1 MITLRTLRRLCAAAL
16 PLGVLAL
23 PVCTAAAAVAP
34 GLPLDPAVPEWCPV
48 VPDRLYAAADTS
60 VELDRI
66 RPDEPAWRSNC
77 NALFRGDDRPPE
89 SVFKE
94 GLRPENV
101 NEGEYDLQAYARRE
115 QPSPFVATTYDRES
129 LKQRTTAYHYYIDA
143 PGGIELD
150 ETLGTREL
158 RSARTGVVFPGGVA
172 RQFIVKACPVDK
184 ATKAELTDRCV
195 LNPAYSPWRGWPAPD
210 WTGVKE
216 PAGPP
221 AAQPPAP
228 GAVQPSAPGGA
239 GPSAPSGPSAA
250 PPAARPGASPAG
262 RPAAAP
268 AAQQGTSPAGG
279 QGAPG
284 AAGPSAAPPAG
295 RPGAS
300 PAGRPAAPPAAQQG
314 VPGTSGED
322 LDGPVG

>member
-23 PVCTAAAAVAP
+23 PVCAAAAAVVP
-34 GLPLDPAVPEWCPV
+34 GLPRDPAVPEWCPV

-60 VELDRI
+60 VDLDRI
-66 RPDEPAWRSNC
+66 RPGEPSWRSNC

-89 SVFKE
+89 LVFKD
-94 GLRPENV
+94 GLRPADV
-101 NEGEYDLQAYARRE
+101 SDGEYDLQAYARRE

-129 LKQRTTAYHYYIDA
+129 LKQRTTAYLYYIDA

-158 RSARTGVVFPGGVA
+158 RSARTSVVFPGGVA

-184 ATKAELTDRCV
+184 VTGVEITARCV

-216 PAGPP
+216 PG
-221 AAQPPAP
+221 AAQPPAKP
-228 GAVQPSAPGGA
+228 PAQPPAK
-239 GPSAPSGPSAA
+239 PSAPSAAKPSAPSAAQPSAA
-250 PPAARPGASPAG
+250 PPAARPGTSPAGGPAAPSAAQPSAPSAARPPAAPSGSGPGAAPAG
-262 RPAAAP
+262 RPAV
-268 AAQQGTSPAGG
+268 
-279 QGAPG
+279 
-284 AAGPSAAPPAG
+284 PPAVQ
-295 RPGAS
+295 PGGS
-300 PAGRPAAPPAAQQG
+300 RTFEEGAG
-314 VPGTSGED
+314 
-322 LDGPVG
+322 GPVG